1 MDRLVWEEGWG
12 KWFRIGLWAALLAA
26 VFSWRMAGRAWAA
39 EEGPGI
45 MAAAGNTG
53 VLIPKAPSEEVYQEE
68 ENLGETIQEL
78 GIGDE
83 IEDMQRFLDEVMGQ
97 GQEISGDFSFR
108 GLMKEMA
115 GGNLKGILAQIGA
128 GIRNQ
133 LWSEVEQGG
142 RLLAQVAAIGVIG
155 AVFSNVSSVWKG
167 GQISDTG
174 FFVTYLLLFTCLAG
188 SFLSSLQIASKVL
201 GQILEFMRLLMPAYF
216 MAVAFSG
223 GSMSALAL
231 YEGMMAAVTAVQWMC
246 SGILLTAVKMYVLV
260 ILGSHAVKEPFLSKA
275 AELLEKGVGWSLKTL
290 LGLVV
295 GIQVLQS
302 LILPYADGLKQTGMW
317 RLVEMVPGL
326 GQGAGVAAQMVL
338 GAGVLLK
345 NTIGGAAVVVLAVIS
360 LVPVMKL
367 AVLMLLYHFVAA
379 VMQPICDKR
388 MVSCVSGVAKGHGL
402 LLQIVLY
409 SLFLFVLAVAV
420 TCVSTNVGY
429 LAH

>member
-216 MAVAFSG
+216 MAVGIFRRQ
-223 GSMSALAL
+223 
-231 YEGMMAAVTAVQWMC
+231 YE
-246 SGILLTAVKMYVLV
+246 
-260 ILGSHAVKEPFLSKA
+260 
-275 AELLEKGVGWSLKTL
+275 
-290 LGLVV
+290 
-295 GIQVLQS
+295 
-302 LILPYADGLKQTGMW
+302 
-317 RLVEMVPGL
+317 R
-326 GQGAGVAAQMVL
+326 
-338 GAGVLLK
+338 
-345 NTIGGAAVVVLAVIS
+345 IGTV
-360 LVPVMKL
+360 
-367 AVLMLLYHFVAA
+367 
-379 VMQPICDKR
+379 
-388 MVSCVSGVAKGHGL
+388 
-402 LLQIVLY
+402 
-409 SLFLFVLAVAV
+409 
-420 TCVSTNVGY
+420 
-429 LAH
+429 

>member
-1 MDRLVWEEGWG
+1 
-12 KWFRIGLWAALLAA
+12 
-26 VFSWRMAGRAWAA
+26 
-39 EEGPGI
+39 
-45 MAAAGNTG
+45 
-53 VLIPKAPSEEVYQEE
+53 
-68 ENLGETIQEL
+68 
-78 GIGDE
+78 
-83 IEDMQRFLDEVMGQ
+83 
-97 GQEISGDFSFR
+97 
-108 GLMKEMA
+108 
-115 GGNLKGILAQIGA
+115 
-128 GIRNQ
+128 
-133 LWSEVEQGG
+133 
-142 RLLAQVAAIGVIG
+142 
-155 AVFSNVSSVWKG
+155 
-167 GQISDTG
+167 
-174 FFVTYLLLFTCLAG
+174 
-188 SFLSSLQIASKVL
+188 
-201 GQILEFMRLLMPAYF
+201 
-216 MAVAFSG
+216 
-223 GSMSALAL
+223 
-231 YEGMMAAVTAVQWMC
+231 MAAVTAVQWMC